1 MKQETILEKL
11 SNLEQLF
18 QQDEKPLSFQEACR
32 YLDVSKS
39 HLYKLTYKSLI
50 THFKPN
56 GKKLYF
62 KRSDLNKWLYRNQRV
77 PDQELEQKAIDYAVA
92 GNVKK

>member
-11 SNLEQLF
+11 SNLEQIL
-18 QQDEKPLSFQEACR
+18 QQDEKPFTFNEACK

-39 HLYKLTYKSLI
+39 HLYKLTHWGKI
-50 THFKPN
+50 TNFKPN

-62 KRSDLNKWLYRNQRV
+62 KKSDLNKWLFRNQRLSSM
-77 PDQELEQKAIDYAVA
+77 ELEQKAIDYTMERGA
-92 GNVKK
+92 K